1 MQQEQYKVHY
11 KVHLESFEG
20 PLDLLL
26 HLIEKNRIDIY
37 DIPIALLTEQYMD
50 YLAKFK
56 EFNIEVA
63 SEFLV
68 MAATLLQIKS
78 KILLPDTKVEEVN
91 EDDTDEV
98 DPRKELVERLLEYR
112 RYKEVSSILG
122 EMADEAGKRFF
133 REASNLPTKHL
144 PPKGLD
150 VKLLWQAFQNVLESQ
165 IENEPL
171 VANVAREKY
180 TIEDKIISL
189 LALLKQHGGNICFN
203 IVFQYSEHKISKS
216 ELITTFLAMLELIK
230 IKRIT
235 VYQTSIFSPIYLKI
249 NDEVVGG
256 IYSIWTLI
264 DIEKRRIVR
273 PQKVGITIPECEE
286 YSSFV
291 DKYEPLLDIE
301 TQKVQTREVM
311 YSDIDLN
318 KHMNNAR
325 YLEWV
330 MDLLPQNVLEKYFI
344 GEMTMHYQKEI
355 APESI
360 VDLYYGQEDDHFK
373 IEFKIA
379 EQIHFVI
386 SGRFKEKKE

>member
-1 MQQEQYKVHY
+1 
-11 KVHLESFEG
+11 
-20 PLDLLL
+20 
-26 HLIEKNRIDIY
+26 
-37 DIPIALLTEQYMD
+37 MD

-133 REASNLPTKHL
+133 REAFNLPTKHL

-203 IVFQYSEHKISKS
+203 TVFQYSEHKISKS

-249 NDEVVGG
+249 NDE
-256 IYSIWTLI
+256 IKSSDN
-264 DIEKRRIVR
+264 DI
-273 PQKVGITIPECEE
+273 
-286 YSSFV
+286 
-291 DKYEPLLDIE
+291 
-301 TQKVQTREVM
+301 
-311 YSDIDLN
+311 
-318 KHMNNAR
+318 
-325 YLEWV
+325 
-330 MDLLPQNVLEKYFI
+330 
-344 GEMTMHYQKEI
+344 
-355 APESI
+355 I
-360 VDLYYGQEDDHFK
+360 VDNTET
-373 IEFKIA
+373 
-379 EQIHFVI
+379 
-386 SGRFKEKKE
+386 

>member
-1 MQQEQYKVHY
+1 
-11 KVHLESFEG
+11 
-20 PLDLLL
+20 
-26 HLIEKNRIDIY
+26 
-37 DIPIALLTEQYMD
+37 MD

-203 IVFQYSEHKISKS
+203 TVFQYSEHKISKS

-249 NDEVVGG
+249 NDEVE
-256 IYSIWTLI
+256 SSDN
-264 DIEKRRIVR
+264 DIIV
-273 PQKVGITIPECEE
+273 
-286 YSSFV
+286 
-291 DKYEPLLDIE
+291 
-301 TQKVQTREVM
+301 
-311 YSDIDLN
+311 
-318 KHMNNAR
+318 NNT
-325 YLEWV
+325 E
-330 MDLLPQNVLEKYFI
+330 NN
-344 GEMTMHYQKEI
+344 
-355 APESI
+355 
-360 VDLYYGQEDDHFK
+360 
-373 IEFKIA
+373 
-379 EQIHFVI
+379 
-386 SGRFKEKKE
+386 

>member
-1 MQQEQYKVHY
+1 
-11 KVHLESFEG
+11 
-20 PLDLLL
+20 
-26 HLIEKNRIDIY
+26 
-37 DIPIALLTEQYMD
+37 MD

-249 NDEVVGG
+249 NDEVE
-256 IYSIWTLI
+256 SSDN
-264 DIEKRRIVR
+264 DI
-273 PQKVGITIPECEE
+273 
-286 YSSFV
+286 
-291 DKYEPLLDIE
+291 
-301 TQKVQTREVM
+301 
-311 YSDIDLN
+311 
-318 KHMNNAR
+318 
-325 YLEWV
+325 
-330 MDLLPQNVLEKYFI
+330 
-344 GEMTMHYQKEI
+344 
-355 APESI
+355 I
-360 VDLYYGQEDDHFK
+360 VDNTENN
-373 IEFKIA
+373 
-379 EQIHFVI
+379 
-386 SGRFKEKKE
+386 

>member
-1 MQQEQYKVHY
+1 
-11 KVHLESFEG
+11 
-20 PLDLLL
+20 
-26 HLIEKNRIDIY
+26 
-37 DIPIALLTEQYMD
+37 MD

-189 LALLKQHGGNICFN
+189 LALLKQHGGNVCFN

-249 NDEVVGG
+249 NDEVE
-256 IYSIWTLI
+256 SSDN
-264 DIEKRRIVR
+264 DI
-273 PQKVGITIPECEE
+273 
-286 YSSFV
+286 
-291 DKYEPLLDIE
+291 
-301 TQKVQTREVM
+301 
-311 YSDIDLN
+311 
-318 KHMNNAR
+318 
-325 YLEWV
+325 
-330 MDLLPQNVLEKYFI
+330 
-344 GEMTMHYQKEI
+344 
-355 APESI
+355 I
-360 VDLYYGQEDDHFK
+360 VDNTENN
-373 IEFKIA
+373 
-379 EQIHFVI
+379 
-386 SGRFKEKKE
+386 

>member
-1 MQQEQYKVHY
+1 MQQEQY

-78 KILLPDTKVEEVN
+78 KILLPDTKTEEVT
-91 EDDTDEV
+91 EDDTDDI

-122 EMADEAGKRFF
+122 EMADEAGKHFF
-133 REASNLPTKHL
+133 RDATNLPTKHI

-165 IENEPL
+165 IEHEPII
-171 VANVAREKY
+171 ANVSREQY
-180 TIEDKIISL
+180 TIEDKIIEL

-203 IVFQYSEHKISKS
+203 TIFQYGQQKVSKS

-230 IKRIT
+230 MKRIN
-235 VYQTSIFSPIYLKI
+235 VYQTNIFSPIYLKI
-249 NDEVVGG
+249 NDEITENENDVIVNEN
-256 IYSIWTLI
+256 I
-264 DIEKRRIVR
+264 DE
-273 PQKVGITIPECEE
+273 
-286 YSSFV
+286 
-291 DKYEPLLDIE
+291 
-301 TQKVQTREVM
+301 
-311 YSDIDLN
+311 
-318 KHMNNAR
+318 
-325 YLEWV
+325 
-330 MDLLPQNVLEKYFI
+330 
-344 GEMTMHYQKEI
+344 
-355 APESI
+355 
-360 VDLYYGQEDDHFK
+360 
-373 IEFKIA
+373 
-379 EQIHFVI
+379 
-386 SGRFKEKKE
+386 

>member
-1 MQQEQYKVHY
+1 MQQEQY

-56 EFNIEVA
+56 KFNIEVA

-78 KILLPDTKVEEVN
+78 KILLPDTKVEEIN

-203 IVFQYSEHKISKS
+203 TVFQYSEHKISKS

-230 IKRIT
+230 IKSVFRLSGISDIIILKNDNLNTTIKDILDNNLLEDSEEKINSRAIIFNNIESRKISAVSDNLKKLKVQRPLLAT
-235 VYQTSIFSPIYLKI
+235 VTETSINWDLKNLLYNLQEEAI
-249 NDEVVGG
+249 SLNSSKV
-256 IYSIWTLI
+256 SIH
-264 DIEKRRIVR
+264 KN
-273 PQKVGITIPECEE
+273 
-286 YSSFV
+286 S
-291 DKYEPLLDIE
+291 
-301 TQKVQTREVM
+301 
-311 YSDIDLN
+311 
-318 KHMNNAR
+318 
-325 YLEWV
+325 
-330 MDLLPQNVLEKYFI
+330 
-344 GEMTMHYQKEI
+344 
-355 APESI
+355 
-360 VDLYYGQEDDHFK
+360 
-373 IEFKIA
+373 
-379 EQIHFVI
+379 
-386 SGRFKEKKE
+386 

>member
-1 MQQEQYKVHY
+1 
-11 KVHLESFEG
+11 
-20 PLDLLL
+20 
-26 HLIEKNRIDIY
+26 
-37 DIPIALLTEQYMD
+37 
-50 YLAKFK
+50 
-56 EFNIEVA
+56 
-63 SEFLV
+63 

-203 IVFQYSEHKISKS
+203 TVFQYSEHKISKS
-216 ELITTFLAMLELIK
+216 ELIHYFFSYV
-230 IKRIT
+230 RI
-235 VYQTSIFSPIYLKI
+235 
-249 NDEVVGG
+249 N
-256 IYSIWTLI
+256 
-264 DIEKRRIVR
+264 
-273 PQKVGITIPECEE
+273 
-286 YSSFV
+286 
-291 DKYEPLLDIE
+291 
-301 TQKVQTREVM
+301 
-311 YSDIDLN
+311 
-318 KHMNNAR
+318 
-325 YLEWV
+325 
-330 MDLLPQNVLEKYFI
+330 
-344 GEMTMHYQKEI
+344 
-355 APESI
+355 
-360 VDLYYGQEDDHFK
+360 
-373 IEFKIA
+373 
-379 EQIHFVI
+379 
-386 SGRFKEKKE
+386 

>member
-1 MQQEQYKVHY
+1 
-11 KVHLESFEG
+11 
-20 PLDLLL
+20 
-26 HLIEKNRIDIY
+26 
-37 DIPIALLTEQYMD
+37 MD

-203 IVFQYSEHKISKS
+203 TVFQYSEHKISKS

-249 NDEVVGG
+249 NDEVE
-256 IYSIWTLI
+256 SSDN
-264 DIEKRRIVR
+264 DI
-273 PQKVGITIPECEE
+273 
-286 YSSFV
+286 
-291 DKYEPLLDIE
+291 
-301 TQKVQTREVM
+301 
-311 YSDIDLN
+311 
-318 KHMNNAR
+318 
-325 YLEWV
+325 
-330 MDLLPQNVLEKYFI
+330 
-344 GEMTMHYQKEI
+344 
-355 APESI
+355 I
-360 VDLYYGQEDDHFK
+360 VDNTET
-373 IEFKIA
+373 
-379 EQIHFVI
+379 
-386 SGRFKEKKE
+386 

>member
-1 MQQEQYKVHY
+1 
-11 KVHLESFEG
+11 
-20 PLDLLL
+20 
-26 HLIEKNRIDIY
+26 
-37 DIPIALLTEQYMD
+37 
-50 YLAKFK
+50 
-56 EFNIEVA
+56 
-63 SEFLV
+63 

-216 ELITTFLAMLELIK
+216 ELITTFLAMLELVK

-249 NDEVVGG
+249 NDEVE
-256 IYSIWTLI
+256 SSDN
-264 DIEKRRIVR
+264 DI
-273 PQKVGITIPECEE
+273 
-286 YSSFV
+286 
-291 DKYEPLLDIE
+291 
-301 TQKVQTREVM
+301 
-311 YSDIDLN
+311 
-318 KHMNNAR
+318 
-325 YLEWV
+325 
-330 MDLLPQNVLEKYFI
+330 
-344 GEMTMHYQKEI
+344 
-355 APESI
+355 I
-360 VDLYYGQEDDHFK
+360 VDNTENN
-373 IEFKIA
+373 
-379 EQIHFVI
+379 
-386 SGRFKEKKE
+386 